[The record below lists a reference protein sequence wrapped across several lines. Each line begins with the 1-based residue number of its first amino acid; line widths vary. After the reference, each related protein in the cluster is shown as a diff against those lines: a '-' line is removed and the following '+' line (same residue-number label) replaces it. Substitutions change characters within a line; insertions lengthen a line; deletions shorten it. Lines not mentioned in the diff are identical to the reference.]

1 MKKIVLLRPMRRI
14 VFILVLV
21 STAFSWMAC
30 SDQFEKVRRE
40 PNVNTRLQAA
50 LSYYENGD
58 YQKAQYVLEDILPI
72 LKTDTIGERL
82 YFIYAYTHYH
92 QKNYNFA
99 SYYFKQFTSTYP
111 NSFRTEESIFM
122 TAYSYYR
129 LSAVYRLDQTD
140 SEKAIEGF
148 QIFANSYP
156 NSPKVAECNNLID
169 QMRRKLE
176 KKAYESAYLYYK
188 LRDYKSAVYSFQNL
202 LNDYSD
208 TDNGELIRFMILKA
222 DYRLA
227 LNSIT
232 SKQIERLNEVMGFYN
247 DFVERYPGSEYA
259 LEAKTIPDAAQAR
272 LKKLNI

>member
-21 STAFSWMAC
+21 STALSWMAC

-40 PNVNTRLQAA
+40 PNVQTRLQAA
-50 LSYYENGD
+50 LAYYEEAE
-58 YQKAQYVLEDILPI
+58 YQKAQYLLEDILPI

-99 SYYFKQFTSTYP
+99 SYYFKQFSATYP
-111 NSFRTEESIFM
+111 NSKRTEEAIFM
-122 TAYSYYR
+122 TAYSHYR
-129 LSAVYRLDQTD
+129 LSAVYRLDQGDT
-140 SEKAIEGF
+140 EKAIDGF
-148 QIFANSYP
+148 QTFANSYP

-176 KKAYESAYLYYK
+176 QKAYESANLYYR
-188 LRDYKSAVYSFQNL
+188 LGDYKSAVYSFQNL

-208 TDNGELIRFMILKA
+208 TDNGELIRFMIIKSN
-222 DYRLA
+222 YKLA

-232 SKQIERLNEVMGFYN
+232 SKQIERLTEVQSFYT
-247 DFVERYPGSEYA
+247 DFVERYPGSKYA
-259 LEAKTIPDAAQAR
+259 DEAKSLNEAAKAK